1 MTELNRFPTVNPT
14 GGSDPRRYAYALN
27 GALKGKLNNALEVT
41 LKANAAATTVSS
53 PLLGV
58 ASTLLFMPLT
68 DNADIDVRVGPLYP
82 SSQGT
87 GTAVLK
93 HRNNA
98 ATDRTL
104 RVCVFG

>member
-1 MTELNRFPTVNPT
+1 MTELNRFPTLPPNGT
-14 GGSDPRRYAYALN
+14 GDARKVATAIN

-41 LKANAAATTVSS
+41 LRASVTTTTIDS

-58 ASTLLFMPLT
+58 ASTLVFMPLT

-87 GTAVLK
+87 GTATLK
-93 HRNNA
+93 HRSNA
-98 ATDRTL
+98 AVDRTL
-104 RVCVFG
+104 RVAVLG